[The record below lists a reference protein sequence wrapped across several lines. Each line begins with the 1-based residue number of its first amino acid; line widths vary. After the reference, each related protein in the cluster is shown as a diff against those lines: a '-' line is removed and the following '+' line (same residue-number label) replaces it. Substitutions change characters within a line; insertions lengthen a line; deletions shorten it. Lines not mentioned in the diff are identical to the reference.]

1 MNREQATEIERHLK
15 RAYNAIRRA
24 EILIWDL
31 DREDEDRAAFTEPLG
46 KTIVALN
53 FELRRVIHTRFPDL
67 KPPSKGS
74 RFVDSKL
81 TWKQVQLPPS
91 VMVLDFDRAI
101 LSTLH
106 AQWRKTARFVGTVS
120 EQYRRLGIDLD
131 PAIVAARLMTMVDS
145 GLVEGA
151 GDLRKWRFSEV
162 RLKG

>member
-1 MNREQATEIERHLK
+1 MNREQAIEIERHLK
-15 RAYNAIRRA
+15 RATNAVRRA
-24 EILIWDL
+24 EMLIWNL
-31 DREDEDRAAFTEPLG
+31 DQGDRDSLVEPLG
-46 KTIVALN
+46 KAIVALN
-53 FELRRVIHTRFPDL
+53 FGLRGVIHSRFPDL

-74 RFVDSKL
+74 RFLDSKL

-91 VMVLDFDRAI
+91 VTVLDFDRAI

-106 AQWRKTARFVGTVS
+106 GQWRKTARIVGTVS
-120 EQYRRLGIDLD
+120 EQYRSLGIDLD

-145 GLVEGA
+145 GLVEHA

>member
-15 RAYNAIRRA
+15 RAANAIRRA
-24 EILIWDL
+24 EILMWEL
-31 DREDEDRAAFTEPLG
+31 DEGEGRAAFVEPLG

-53 FELRRVIHTRFPDL
+53 YELRGVIHSRFPDL
-67 KPPSKGS
+67 KPPSKGG

-81 TWKQVQLPPS
+81 TWKHAQLPPS
-91 VMVLDFDRAI
+91 ITVLDFDRAI

-106 AQWRKTARFVGTVS
+106 AQWRKTAWIVGKVS
-120 EQYRRLGIDLD
+120 EQYRSLGISLD
-131 PAIVAARLMTMVDS
+131 PAIVAARLRTMVDS
-145 GLVEGA
+145 GLVESA